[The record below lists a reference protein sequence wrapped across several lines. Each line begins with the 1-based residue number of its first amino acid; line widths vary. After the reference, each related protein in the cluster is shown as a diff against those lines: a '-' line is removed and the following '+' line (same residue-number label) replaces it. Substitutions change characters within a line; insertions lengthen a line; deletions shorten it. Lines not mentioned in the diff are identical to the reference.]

1 VTGRT
6 KMEVPREREK
16 KRRKKRGEERE
27 RERERGRI
35 DKSRTSV
42 EERGSMKGRNRGRA
56 DRSGGG

>member
-1 VTGRT
+1 V
-6 KMEVPREREK
+6 EK
-16 KRRKKRGEERE
+16 RERE
-27 RERERGRI
+27 RERERARWTDRWKGRRRERWRI